1 MHKCGSIHVRLS
13 WRMNFIGVE
22 DGKMESKPPC
32 KFILYIVLILKKSSP
47 QILGGAKILWRPL
60 QSVYV
65 CVCLSV
71 CLLSSFCH
79 YRAPVFKMFFKYMYM
94 HSTTDFG
101 EEAAAYRTWSWSFSL
116 FYFTDYRSKVWY
128 FYYNVSFHVVILA
141 QPAFLCRGAHWSKA
155 KDFSSNCTLRLP
167 SISHILTILFITNAL
182 F

>member
-1 MHKCGSIHVRLS
+1 MEDELYWGWGRQNGKQAALQVYSLHSLNFKKEFTTNSGGGKNPLKAFTVSVR
-13 WRMNFIGVE
+13 
-22 DGKMESKPPC
+22 
-32 KFILYIVLILKKSSP
+32 
-47 QILGGAKILWRPL
+47 
-60 QSVYV
+60 
-65 CVCLSV
+65 VCLSV